1 MAIVA
6 ELFEHVVGIDTHA
19 RSHTYC
25 VVHCR
30 SGAVVDT
37 ATFPTSKAGNARAI
51 GWIVRR
57 TQGSVVLAAVE
68 GTSSYGAGIT
78 AALTE
83 ERVEVAEVRPPPAP
97 VMPMQA
103 SRTRWMPRPR
113 PGP

>member
-1 MAIVA
+1 MTIVA

-25 VVHCR
+25 LIHCR

-37 ATFPTSKAGNARAI
+37 AAFPTSRAGDARAV

-57 TQGSVVLAAVE
+57 TQGSVLAALE

-78 AALTE
+78 AALTDE
-83 ERVEVAEVRPPPAP
+83 GLEVAEVRPA
-97 VMPMQA
+97 A
-103 SRTRWMPRPR
+103 RSTHAHAHA
-113 PGP
+113 